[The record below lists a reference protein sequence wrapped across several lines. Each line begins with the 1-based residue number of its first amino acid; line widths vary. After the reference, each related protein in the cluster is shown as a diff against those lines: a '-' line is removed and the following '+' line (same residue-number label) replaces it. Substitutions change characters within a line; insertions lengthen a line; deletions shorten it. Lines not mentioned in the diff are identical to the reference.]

1 MEIIMPCFHG
11 DEDGT
16 ASPGIRDSL
25 RPLSIPGQSKEQ
37 LGQHTAARF
46 WRRPNLWKSMGN
58 PWIIWIN
65 HHDMISHGYIK
76 VAILEVYLI
85 SATPGWTM
93 T

>member
-1 MEIIMPCFHG
+1 MDIIMPCFHG

-46 WRRPNLWKSMGN
+46 
-58 PWIIWIN
+58 
-65 HHDMISHGYIK
+65 
-76 VAILEVYLI
+76 
-85 SATPGWTM
+85 
-93 T
+93 